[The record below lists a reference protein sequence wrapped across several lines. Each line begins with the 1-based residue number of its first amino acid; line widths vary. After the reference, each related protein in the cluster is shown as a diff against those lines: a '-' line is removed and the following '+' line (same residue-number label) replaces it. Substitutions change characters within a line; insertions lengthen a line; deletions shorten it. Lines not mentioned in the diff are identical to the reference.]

1 MSNAHRALGACLFA
15 ALIAPGAAY
24 AADAA
29 ARTGRLTTEVNAA
42 EARGV
47 AATTTPAVVTPAP
60 AAVVTPAAPAVAGL
74 VVGGSETSL
83 RVGTEVPLR
92 MLTELTTNGKLL
104 KVGDRFNLEVADPI
118 SVAGQIVIPVGSR
131 AVGEVTRVR
140 NKGMWGKSGGIDAR
154 IMYVTANGRSIRASG
169 TVTDKGTTGTAGV
182 VGAAVL
188 IPIAGFFVTG
198 TSAKIP
204 AGTIVRAFIDEDVPV
219 AFAAGSG
226 SVPMVVQAAP
236 ALAPAPPTLT
246 PAVTPISAPPR

>member
-1 MSNAHRALGACLFA
+1 MFVIRRALGACLSV
-15 ALIAPGAAY
+15 ALITPSA
-24 AADAA
+24 
-29 ARTGRLTTEVNAA
+29 
-42 EARGV
+42 V
-47 AATTTPAVVTPAP
+47 AAFQAGGSAISSPQGAVAP
-60 AAVVTPAAPAVAGL
+60 SAVAPSVVPTSTGVAGL
-74 VVGGSETSL
+74 VVGAPDDRL

-92 MLTELTTNGKLL
+92 MLNELTTNGKLL

-118 SVAGQIVIPVGSR
+118 SVVGQVVIPAGSR

-154 IMYVTANGRSIRASG
+154 IMYVTANGRNIRASG

-226 SVPMVVQAAP
+226 PLPMVVQAGPAP
-236 ALAPAPPTLT
+236 ALPQPT
-246 PAVTPISAPPR
+246 PAAAVIPVSAPKR